1 MKTGK
6 CDEKLIE
13 MKRELVFKTILF
25 SVWLVVFF
33 CCSLL
38 YFPSARNLSSVHL
51 KFQSIE
57 EKIKNKDDHFCSM
70 IMAAIFTL
78 RLWPL
83 Q

>member
-1 MKTGK
+1 M
-6 CDEKLIE
+6 
-13 MKRELVFKTILF
+13 FKTILF

-38 YFPSARNLSSVHL
+38 YGPSRWNLSLVHL
-51 KFQSIE
+51 KFQSSE
-57 EKIKNKDDHFCSM
+57 EEIIKNKDALFCSM

-78 RLWPL
+78 MLWPL